1 MSKLTIIWQ
10 RSRKSVWEDD
20 WIEYL
25 FQNIPHTT
33 IENLDHSL
41 LLNNCIIV
49 DAICWAPYHNNYIN
63 QLKLKNFNFGLIHLT
78 DETRADDISSYKDCK
93 FVLRNYYRS
102 NVPDH
107 VLHFPLGWNTGF
119 RDITENKPYENRHY
133 LWSFVGERWDS
144 NRSSMNHFMSTLP
157 QGKIYIAKQHGPR
170 LSVPDMSKIYR
181 DSIFV
186 PCPKGALSVDS
197 FRVTEALE
205 AGCIPIVEK
214 SSYWRELHGDMFPA
228 VQIDSWEMAPK
239 VVEKIYN
246 DKDILTSLGRKC
258 QSWWEQT
265 KSTLKGKIE
274 DLVTNK
280 MQI

>member
-1 MSKLTIIWQ
+1 
-10 RSRKSVWEDD
+10 
-20 WIEYL
+20 
-25 FQNIPHTT
+25 
-33 IENLDHSL
+33 
-41 LLNNCIIV
+41 
-49 DAICWAPYHNNYIN
+49 
-63 QLKLKNFNFGLIHLT
+63 
-78 DETRADDISSYKDCK
+78 
-93 FVLRNYYRS
+93 
-102 NVPDH
+102 
-107 VLHFPLGWNTGF
+107 
-119 RDITENKPYENRHY
+119 
-133 LWSFVGERWDS
+133 
-144 NRSSMNHFMSTLP
+144 MNHFMSTLP
-157 QGKIYIAKQHGPR
+157 RGKIYIAKQHGPR

-214 SSYWRELHGDMFPA
+214 SSYWRDLHGDMFPA

-246 DKDILTSLGRKC
+246 DKDVLTSLGRQC

-265 KSTLKGKIE
+265 KLILKGKIE
-274 DLVTNK
+274 DLVTSK